1 MGVAQARKHFLT
13 FEGTATDNEFPLN
26 STFIHVILLLPEM
39 FTRPR
44 QGANDLFFVL
54 RSRCNAIRVRT
65 PPENNRWR

>member
-54 RSRCNAIRVRT
+54 RS
-65 PPENNRWR
+65 